1 MPPNIYDTV
10 VANYQSTDDD
20 TVEDNAY
27 IKSLAGLGYT
37 DTLDSSGIRNDGGF
51 VDDTTYKTYI
61 HNAYADLDEQGTT
74 LYTQRYIG
82 SSDKTY
88 LIRDGSTVDAKGWW
102 ANRGTYGVKAE
113 DLNLTASDTTNFKLM
128 ELAVGENG
136 TYEAVSS
143 YAVDTV
149 TDLSGSDLIDGGSV
163 DLSTGFDAS
172 GNANKSSWDGS
183 GSENIELSFKVQV
196 DGKVGQRLNDLE
208 TDFYTLEGKDT
219 DGYESTSAKLTNNI
233 ITFQGDLNYDGRVSM
248 KDLAFLN
255 AGGVAEDNSGNFSDV
270 DANYDGKITASDL
283 AILDRDWGGTI
294 HSIATDEEWESKS
307 WTSINYWDND
317 VINNISDTEVDFKNS
332 AYDHQSTVD
341 SLQKIRWPVIF
352 IVEQVINM
360 KEELH
365 IINRH
370 LILI

>member
-1 MPPNIYDTV
+1 MATSISSEISSN
-10 VANYQSTDDD
+10 
-20 TVEDNAY
+20 
-27 IKSLAGLGYT
+27 
-37 DTLDSSGIRNDGGF
+37 LDSSS
-51 VDDTTYKTYI
+51 
-61 HNAYADLDEQGTT
+61 LTT
-74 LYTQRYIG
+74 LITSKFCLEQLGQAMI
-82 SSDKTY
+82 
-88 LIRDGSTVDAKGWW
+88 
-102 ANRGTYGVKAE
+102 
-113 DLNLTASDTTNFKLM
+113 LTPRLRKLR
-128 ELAVGENG
+128 LFRISQP
-136 TYEAVSS
+136 TFTS
-143 YAVDTV
+143 
-149 TDLSGSDLIDGGSV
+149 
-163 DLSTGFDAS
+163 STGFDAS

-196 DGKVGQRLNDLE
+196 DGKVGQRLNELE

-341 SLQKIRWPVIF
+341 SQQRDPLVGDIYSGTDNQYEGGATYNKSSSYFDLSGNSQAILGF
-352 IVEQVINM
+352 EQS
-360 KEELH
+360 ETFGT
-365 IINRH
+365 
-370 LILI
+370 